1 MRWPAWSATLL
12 SVGALSA
19 TCAWWAIQLAAPRPL
34 PAPSHPVAQAD
45 GPTLGAA
52 TRLFGD
58 ARADAG
64 AGAAKASENVTV
76 IGILSGGARGSAI
89 LSVDG
94 KPAKAYAV
102 GDRLD
107 ATMSLLSVDAGR
119 VVVGSPARKIELT
132 PPAHGDVAVLRSGP
146 ARPANA
152 AGAADRSDR

>member
-1 MRWPAWSATLL
+1 MGWPAWSATLL
-12 SVGALSA
+12 TVGMLSA
-19 TCAWWAIQLAAPRPL
+19 ICAWWAIQLAAPRPL

-45 GPTLGAA
+45 GPMLGAA
-52 TRLFGD
+52 ARLFGD
-58 ARADAG
+58 ARAG
-64 AGAAKASENVTV
+64 AGTARAAENVTV
-76 IGILSGGARGSAI
+76 IGVLSGGSRGSAI

-119 VVVGSPARKIELT
+119 VVVGSPTRKIELT

-146 ARPANA
+146 ARSANA
-152 AGAADRSDR
+152 AGSADRPDR